1 MVLAT
6 VFCPGVLVV
15 LSAMYL
21 VKINCSYF
29 QWCNY
34 LPTLKLISVVGDN
47 QIIFPSFWE
56 SHLAYTTWLLMLLC
70 RHLSHQFLWGL
81 GENVHV
87 CLFEHLY
94 PLREDALVKISIF
107 RYFNY
112 IIRLKSNTFCYWTM
126 VMSALVIDSVELWHD
141 LPCHSPATFPC
152 HLQYWVRCLIILPFL
167 AI

>member
-21 VKINCSYF
+21 VKINCSSF

-56 SHLAYTTWLLMLLC
+56 SHLAYTTWLLILLC

-94 PLREDALVKISIF
+94 ALREDALVKISIF

-141 LPCHSPATFPC
+141 LPCHSPSK
-152 HLQYWVRCLIILPFL
+152 L
-167 AI
+167 